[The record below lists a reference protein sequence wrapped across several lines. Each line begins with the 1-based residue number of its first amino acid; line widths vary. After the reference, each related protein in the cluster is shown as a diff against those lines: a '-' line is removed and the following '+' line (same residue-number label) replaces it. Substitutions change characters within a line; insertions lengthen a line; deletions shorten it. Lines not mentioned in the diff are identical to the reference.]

1 MLSNEIHVTSI
12 VFLKNIVPTTFMS
25 FKKPNNVFYEKK
37 MDKMKNTYVVKE
49 EMYVYVEWMNLLIL
63 I

>member
-49 EMYVYVEWMNLLIL
+49 EMYVYVE
-63 I
+63 